1 MDPNEPV
8 TITLEA
14 QQWNNVLALLQEG
27 PFRVAAP
34 LIDSI
39 MRQGASQGQQPGP
52 QQSSNALGAAGPP
65 TPFPRA
71 VPEAVPD
78 LAS

>member
-1 MDPNEPV
+1 MHPNEPV

-14 QQWNNVLALLQEG
+14 QQWNSVLALLQEG

-39 MRQGASQGQQPGP
+39 MRQGASQGQPP
-52 QQSSNALGAAGPP
+52 QGQQGSNALN
-65 TPFPRA
+65 PFPRA

>member
-1 MDPNEPV
+1 MHPSEPV
-8 TITLEA
+8 TIVLEA
-14 QQWNNVLALLQEG
+14 QQWNSVLALLQEG

-39 MRQGASQGQQPGP
+39 MRQGASQGQQQG
-52 QQSSNALGAAGPP
+52 QQGSNAPN
-65 TPFPRA
+65 PFPRA